1 MEKQL
6 WTSDEIKD
14 LINYAKEMQDVND
27 DLRAQNMA
35 LLAKLQNEE
44 AKVRWCK
51 EQMKT
56 ILNKNR

>member
-6 WTSDEIKD
+6 WTNEELKD
-14 LINYAKEMQDVND
+14 LMNYAREMHDVNE

-35 LLAKLQNEE
+35 LLAKLKNEE

>member
-6 WTSDEIKD
+6 WTSEELKD
-14 LINYAKEMQDVND
+14 LMNYAREMQTVNE

-35 LLAKLQNEE
+35 LLAKLNNEE

-51 EQMKT
+51 EQMRV